1 MQVTNLC
8 PICKIMRDFVFVS
21 VITFYAGRYFVFDI
35 KFDELFEHK
44 DLFAQV
50 HYFLSAL
57 CSSLLIKRL
66 FQ

>member
-1 MQVTNLC
+1 M
-8 PICKIMRDFVFVS
+8 
-21 VITFYAGRYFVFDI
+21 FDI

-44 DLFAQV
+44 DLFGQV

-57 CSSLLIKRL
+57 CCSLLIKRL

>member
-1 MQVTNLC
+1 M
-8 PICKIMRDFVFVS
+8 
-21 VITFYAGRYFVFDI
+21 FDI

-44 DLFAQV
+44 DLFGQV

-57 CSSLLIKRL
+57 SSSLLIKRL

>member
-1 MQVTNLC
+1 M
-8 PICKIMRDFVFVS
+8 
-21 VITFYAGRYFVFDI
+21 FDI

-44 DLFAQV
+44 DLFGQV

-57 CSSLLIKRL
+57 CSPLLIKRL